1 MESILN
7 RILYKFRREKLDSSW
22 KNRNQII
29 IDTRILDLSKGK
41 KHIRSRDKFT
51 KPMLAMGWIFDEL
64 DRWRF

>member
-29 IDTRILDLSKGK
+29 IVVRILDLSKRK
-41 KHIRSRDKFT
+41 KTFSISWQVHKTYVSDG
-51 KPMLAMGWIFDEL
+51 LNLWWVG
-64 DRWRF
+64 